1 MATEQERLAKIQST
15 YKTIRRSVPAHVT
28 IVLACKKRHSDEVR
42 AVIEAG
48 ATDLG
53 QNYVQEAESIIEAL
67 GDQAAAVRWHMI
79 GPLQKNKI
87 NKALRLFDVVQTV
100 SSPKQ
105 AREIQKRAAVM
116 GKLLSV
122 CIEVNIGA
130 ESAKSG
136 VTPERDDVVA
146 LAREIAPME
155 NLRLE
160 GLMTMGPFFED
171 PEAIR
176 PYFRKTREI
185 FDHIRSLGE
194 TGTDLSVLSMGMSD
208 SYEVAIEEGS
218 TMVRLGTIVFGP
230 RPA

>member
-1 MATEQERLAKIQST
+1 
-15 YKTIRRSVPAHVT
+15 VPAHVT
-28 IVLACKKRHSDEVR
+28 IVLACKKRHPDEVR

-194 TGTDLSVLSMGMSD
+194 PGTDLSVLSMGMSD